1 MLQSLQLN
9 IKKGEEKMNG
19 KIIETRD
26 LTYELYGIFADYL
39 IDTNQFLAMDNI
51 YSYENFLNFDNWYVA
66 KIEVRG
72 KLYLIIDIEIKRYS
86 YCKYGH
92 IDKKVIAKG
101 LNSKDVLEKLKVYSE
116 TLGIEMLDQMRFYL
130 NRDAVSYDF
139 A

>member
-1 MLQSLQLN
+1 M
-9 IKKGEEKMNG
+9 KV
-19 KIIETRD
+19 KIIENRD
-26 LTYELYGIFADYL
+26 LINELYLIFADYL

-101 LNSKDVLEKLKVYSE
+101 LNSKDALEKLKAYSE

-130 NRDAVSYDF
+130 NRDAVSYEF
-139 A
+139 ERLKNSQLSIVGV